1 MSGIEIERSG
11 AKATLWL
18 DRPERHNAFD
28 DALIA
33 ELSAALVELAADSAI
48 RVVLLAGRGKSFSA
62 GADLAWMKRTA
73 GYTAAENEADA
84 LKMAEMLNRLDTF
97 PKPTIALVQGAAMG
111 GGVGLVAA
119 CDIAI
124 AAEDAQFAFSEAR
137 LGLTP
142 ATISPYVIAAIGP
155 RAARRYFLTAERF
168 GAQQALDLGLVS
180 AVVPAADLAEEAN
193 KLADILCQNSPGAMA
208 EAKRLIAD
216 VTGRPIDAALRSDTA
231 GRIARQRASVEGREG
246 VAAFLEKRKP
256 SWQG

>member
-1 MSGIEIERSG
+1 MSGIEIERNVG
-11 AKATLWL
+11 RATLWL
-18 DRPERHNAFD
+18 NRPERHNAFD

-33 ELSAALVELAADSAI
+33 ELSAALAELAADSTI

-62 GADLAWMKRTA
+62 GADLAWMKRMA

-84 LKMAEMLNRLDTF
+84 QKMAEMLHRLDSL

-168 GAQQALDLGLVS
+168 DARQALGLGLVS
-180 AVVPAADLAEEAN
+180 AVLPAAGLAAAAS

-216 VTGRPIDAALRSDTA
+216 VTGRPIDAALRSETA
-231 GRIARQRASVEGREG
+231 RRIARQRATAEGREG

-256 SWQG
+256 NWQG